1 SLQDELNRNILEG
14 LLQFIRKCSS
24 TFRHNADDWVSRMR
38 ASEIPTAALV
48 LGVNV
53 PDHDMTFQSLCELLQ
68 QSVTPHVASLQAK
81 ECGALKHLM
90 QRVLERLMGT
100 AVSVDDDEEEEEEDG
115 GGRPGTTQPRR
126 RGANCTLA
134 ALCEWYEHKT
144 RKSSTPGKKRSSAD
158 EDEPQRPPI
167 VIIFKD
173 LEAFNPRVLQD
184 FILIC

>member
-1 SLQDELNRNILEG
+1 
-14 LLQFIRKCSS
+14 
-24 TFRHNADDWVSRMR
+24 MR

-100 AVSVDDDEEEEEEDG
+100 AVSVDDDDEEEEEEDG

-173 LEAFNPRVLQD
+173 LEAF
-184 FILIC
+184 